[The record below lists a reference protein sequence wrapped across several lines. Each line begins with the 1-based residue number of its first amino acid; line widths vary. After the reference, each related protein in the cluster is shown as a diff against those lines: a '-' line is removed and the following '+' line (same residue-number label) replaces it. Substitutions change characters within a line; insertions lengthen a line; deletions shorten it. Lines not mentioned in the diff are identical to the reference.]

1 MLVPQLNEPGRQIK
15 KIREKLLLKY
25 RDVAE
30 ASQRLARQHGNAE
43 FRIGLSRLA
52 DIENKGTIPSIY
64 KLYSLGV
71 IYGTDIT
78 HLLAIFGVNVSQ
90 MPGDSIRMGFAHTRE
105 ARFELG
111 ARMVVDIPAKLD
123 ESFDLRSTSYMSRY
137 IHRWGKLPVLLLQSL
152 DLRSQRYAFIGT
164 EDWSMHP
171 LIRAGSFVQ
180 IDEAKRQIKRDA
192 WVHEYEK
199 PIYFLEHRNGFRC
212 GWCTLRDGWLVAQ
225 SHPASAVPPEIYK
238 YPGDVDVLGQVVG
251 VAMRLDLEKRRRIR
265 S

>member
-1 MLVPQLNEPGRQIK
+1 
-15 KIREKLLLKY
+15 
-25 RDVAE
+25 
-30 ASQRLARQHGNAE
+30 
-43 FRIGLSRLA
+43 
-52 DIENKGTIPSIY
+52 
-64 KLYSLGV
+64 
-71 IYGTDIT
+71 
-78 HLLAIFGVNVSQ
+78 
-90 MPGDSIRMGFAHTRE
+90 
-105 ARFELG
+105 
-111 ARMVVDIPAKLD
+111 
-123 ESFDLRSTSYMSRY
+123 MSRY